1 MPRVGFG
8 PTTPVFEREKTF
20 RALDSAATVIGLN
33 SISIEDK
40 LIQINKYLAFFD
52 LVGDRSILPE
62 LAS

>member
-8 PTTPVFEREKTF
+8 PTTPVFEREKIF
-20 RALDSAATVIGLN
+20 RALDSTVIGLK
-33 SISIEDK
+33 SISIKDK
-40 LIQINKYLAFFD
+40 QIQINKYLAFFD